1 MEIQTEPEELELL
14 TEEQIALLPTAETLE
29 ELEPATEQD
38 IPAAESQPRS
48 KTPLLLRLTRRA
60 VIFLFLLLVT
70 FLCFYIAGCIQGFL
84 DQDLTLLLF
93 AVTSVSIL
101 LVLFSSTAVL
111 ECLIFLIAQRRIRFL
126 FYIVPFLLVTAIAIV
141 AAAVSNSINL
151 LSRGI

>member
-29 ELEPATEQD
+29 ELEPAAEQD

-111 ECLIFLIAQRRIRFL
+111 ECLIFLIAQHRIRFL